1 MIEIAGRKI
10 GDRYPCY
17 VIAEIGINHNGSLDI
32 ARQLIEAAAING
44 CDAVKFQKRTVP
56 LVYSQEE
63 LQRPR
68 ESPFGVTHGD
78 LKEGLEFGRHEYEAI
93 NALCEENNITWFA
106 SAWDYV
112 SVDFLEEMHVPCH
125 KIASAMLTDLDWL
138 AYVCDTNKPIILSTG
153 MSTLEQIDAAMELV
167 LEHGNECL
175 LMHCV
180 ATYPARD
187 EHLNLRCLKTL
198 RDRYA
203 VDVGYSG
210 HERGLATTVAAVAL
224 GAVAVE
230 RHVTLDRS
238 LWGSDQAA
246 SIEPQAL
253 YRLVRDIR
261 AIEMA
266 MGDGVKRVLPEEEPI
281 AAKLRRVG

>member
-10 GDRYPCY
+10 GDCYPCY
-17 VIAEIGINHNGSLDI
+17 VIVEVGINHNGSLDI

-68 ESPFGVTHGD
+68 ESPFGVTNGD
-78 LKEGLEFGRHEYEAI
+78 LKEGLEFSRHEYEAI
-93 NALCEENNITWFA
+93 NALCEENNIAWFA

-187 EHLNLRCLKTL
+187 EHLNLRCMKTL

-210 HERGLATTVAAVAL
+210 HERGLATSLAAVAL

-238 LWGSDQAA
+238 MWGSDQAA

-261 AIEMA
+261 AIESA